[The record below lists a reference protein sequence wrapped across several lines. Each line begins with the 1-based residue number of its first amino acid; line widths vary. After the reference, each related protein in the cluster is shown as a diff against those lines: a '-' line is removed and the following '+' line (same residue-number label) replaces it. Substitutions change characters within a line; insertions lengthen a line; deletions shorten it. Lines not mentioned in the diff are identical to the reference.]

1 MEIYKEIFEA
11 AKEYGFSTF
20 GDSFFKDRAKW
31 EAEHPQGLNDVW
43 HKGSEE
49 PQNNRLLL
57 ILFENDEICYFC
69 NINRQ
74 TWHIIKDYK
83 NIVCWGYV
91 DDLLPNRKED

>member
-1 MEIYKEIFEA
+1 MYFLTMTSGHTLMIYYQRKHEILIMEIYKEIFEA

-43 HKGSEE
+43 HEGSEE

-57 ILFENDEICYFC
+57 ILFENNEICYFC
-69 NINRQ
+69 NISR
-74 TWHIIKDYK
+74 
-83 NIVCWGYV
+83 
-91 DDLLPNRKED
+91 